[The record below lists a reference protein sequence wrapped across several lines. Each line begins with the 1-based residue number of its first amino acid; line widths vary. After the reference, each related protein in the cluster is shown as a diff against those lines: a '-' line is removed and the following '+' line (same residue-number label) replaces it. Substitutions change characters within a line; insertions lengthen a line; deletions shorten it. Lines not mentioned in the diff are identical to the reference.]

1 MYLSNLSEFFS
12 MSITSKNFE
21 DFVSGSFKNRLLPSS
36 FFLLAGDPPPQV
48 TWWRDSHLIDSSYE
62 GSYSRTVQNGLRLHN
77 VSRAE
82 LGAQLTCQASNNNL
96 SLPVSNRVTID
107 MKCEW
112 VGGDQL

>member
-1 MYLSNLSEFFS
+1 M
-12 MSITSKNFE
+12 
-21 DFVSGSFKNRLLPSS
+21 
-36 FFLLAGDPPPQV
+36 

-62 GSYSRTVQNGLRLHN
+62 GSYSRTVQNGLKLKN

-96 SLPVSNRVTID
+96 SLPVSSRVTVD

-112 VGGDQL
+112 LYMIDK

>member
-1 MYLSNLSEFFS
+1 MTCVATPQVKR
-12 MSITSKNFE
+12 I
-21 DFVSGSFKNRLLPSS
+21 GLLSS
-36 FFLLAGDPPPQV
+36 FLPGDPPPQV

-112 VGGDQL
+112 VGWVGISCEG